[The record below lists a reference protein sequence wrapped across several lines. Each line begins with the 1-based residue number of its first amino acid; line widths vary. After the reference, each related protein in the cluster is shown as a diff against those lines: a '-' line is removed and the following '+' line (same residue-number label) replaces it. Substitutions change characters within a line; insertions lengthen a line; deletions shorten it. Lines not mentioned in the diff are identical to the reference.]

1 MIPRLSIITVTFNS
15 EKTIERTLK
24 SVAAQTYKNIEH
36 IVIDGASTDG
46 TLNIIEKYK
55 DGLSYFR
62 SESDRGVYDA
72 MNKGIAVA
80 RGDVIAFLNSDDFYE
95 DHHTLNRIASE
106 MKDEQIDAVFGNVVF
121 FEAGQPARIVRKFN
135 SNRFRADMLAWGWMP
150 AHPGLFVR
158 KRVFD
163 RVGVFRPEY
172 RLAGDFEFMVRIF
185 KDKEINYKALDAVLV
200 RMQLGGLSTQGLR
213 SAWIAQQ
220 ELISACRQN
229 GISSNHLKLFSRYV
243 FKIFEY
249 KGFPW

>member
-1 MIPRLSIITVTFNS
+1 MNPRFSIITVTFNS

-24 SVAAQTYKNIEH
+24 SVAAQTYRNIEH
-36 IVIDGASTDG
+36 IVIDGASTDE
-46 TLNIIEKYK
+46 TLTIVEKYK
-55 DGLSYFR
+55 DRISYFH

-95 DHHTLNRIASE
+95 NGHTLDRIASE
-106 MKDEQIDAVFGNVVF
+106 MKDEQIDAVFGDVIF
-121 FEAGQPARIVRKFN
+121 FRADQPARIVRRFN
-135 SNRFRADMLAWGWMP
+135 SNRFDPDMLAWGWMP

-158 KRVFD
+158 KRLFD
-163 RVGVFRPEY
+163 HVGVFRPEY

-220 ELISACRQN
+220 ELITACRQN

-243 FKIFEY
+243 FKILEY
-249 KGFPW
+249 KSFPW

>member
-1 MIPRLSIITVTFNS
+1 MTPRLSIITVTFNS

-24 SVAAQTYKNIEH
+24 SVAEQTHKNIEH

-46 TLNIIEKYK
+46 TLTIIEKYK
-55 DGLSYFR
+55 DGISYFR

-72 MNKGIAVA
+72 MNKGIAA
-80 RGDVIAFLNSDDFYE
+80 AHGDVIAFLNSDDFYE
-95 DHHTLNRIASE
+95 DHHTLSQIASE
-106 MKDEQIDAVFGNVVF
+106 MKDEQIDAVFGDVVF
-121 FEAGQPARIVRKFN
+121 FEAGQPGRIVRRFN
-135 SNRFRADMLAWGWMP
+135 SSRFRADMLAWGWMP

-158 KRVFD
+158 KCLFD

-185 KDKEINYKALDAVLV
+185 KDKKINYKALNTVLV
-200 RMQLGGLSTQGLR
+200 RMQLGGLSTRGFH

-229 GISSNHLKLFSRYV
+229 GISTNQLKLFSRYV

-249 KGFPW
+249 KSFPW